1 MKVLVCLSLLLGTFA
16 TPLPKPDPVLLDEV
30 ENSEYLPTV
39 VAGRRRL
46 GDEDAVINET
56 SPSAYVDEA
65 GSAIPDSPP
74 MYSAGPSEAQYQGY
88 HNVYQPQHGFQFYPG
103 VHTYGWP
110 QSPVFQNWNP
120 QVPPS
125 YNPQMPPSYNPP
137 SPWGGERPGPPPVA
151 PRPAQPNPH
160 PHPGQGP
167 RYNPAPPS
175 HPPVG
180 SPGGP
185 PEIEEEAEVFPG
197 KETFQVC
204 KTL

>member
-1 MKVLVCLSLLLGTFA
+1 MKFLFGLSCLFLGTFA
-16 TPLPKPDPVLLDEV
+16 NPLVPKPDPVLDEGV
-30 ENSEYLPTV
+30 ENSDYLPSV

-46 GDEDAVINET
+46 GDEDAVNDT
-56 SPSAYVDEA
+56 SPSVYVDDT
-65 GSAIPDSPP
+65 GSVLADSPP
-74 MYSAGPSEAQYQGY
+74 HLYYSGEQHQGY
-88 HNVYQPQHGFQFYPG
+88 NPYGPQHGPFPFYPG

-125 YNPQMPPSYNPP
+125 YGPPTMH
-137 SPWGGERPGPPPVA
+137 PWAGERPGAGGGLPPPQ
-151 PRPAQPNPH
+151 PRPV
-160 PHPGQGP
+160 HPGVPQPVPGQVP
-167 RYNPAPPS
+167 RYNPLPPT

-197 KETFQVC
+197 KCLFDQSS
-204 KTL
+204 